1 MPLRIDVLVQLVFF
15 RRASAVDHISKMA
28 VGHVVVLMAIR
39 EVIFREL
46 EDQSDEYEQLLYN
59 ILGNLAL
66 ESLNLLS
73 VLVDDR
79 GMRPLQLRD

>member
-1 MPLRIDVLVQLVFF
+1 
-15 RRASAVDHISKMA
+15 MA